1 MLAETGQRSELM
13 RATSELTRARD
24 QLVVSMGALEKEIT
38 RTLDWRQWIRRRPGT
53 ALAIAFT
60 IGLLIGRKP

>member
-1 MLAETGQRSELM
+1 M

>member
-1 MLAETGQRSELM
+1 VLAETGQRSELM

>member
-1 MLAETGQRSELM
+1 MSTEAERRSELM

-24 QLVVSMGALEKEIT
+24 ELVVSMGALEQEIT
-38 RTLDWRQWIRRRPGT
+38 RSLDWREWVRNRPGT

-60 IGLLIGRKP
+60 IGLFIGRKP